1 MTKEVYESL
10 SPKEKMMYEELA
22 GFAKRL
28 AERMDEMTL
37 VLKAML
43 QEANGEP

>member
-22 GFAKRL
+22 SFAKRL
-28 AERMDEMTL
+28 SDRMEEMTEL
-37 VLKAML
+37 LKAIVVL
-43 QEANGEP
+43 GNEG